1 MSKRTSVTNGVKS
14 PRKSRPQTAYQS
26 GEQADPQVHELYQ
39 QAQFSI
45 SEQEVE
51 IERLKTTVVALN
63 AKCSIVDDHKTD
75 VQNTTIRHTESES
88 VRVELHQHI
97 TMTSERVHADNAA
110 HTEHKEEL
118 KGNIADLNAQLE
130 QEKQR

>member
-1 MSKRTSVTNGVKS
+1 MSKRASTAKAGMS
-14 PRKSRPQTAYQS
+14 PRKSTKAAQQQQQYEPVDQN
-26 GEQADPQVHELYQ
+26 PQVNELYS
-39 QAQFSI
+39 QAQFTI

-88 VRVELHQHI
+88 FRVELHSHI
-97 TMTSERVHADNAA
+97 TTTTEKVHADNAA
-110 HTEHKEEL
+110 HTSH
-118 KGNIADLNAQLE
+118 
-130 QEKQR
+130 

>member
-1 MSKRTSVTNGVKS
+1 MSKRVSVTNGGKS
-14 PRKSRPQTAYQS
+14 PRKSRPQTAYVS
-26 GEQADPQVHELYQ
+26 NESAVDPQVQELYSH
-39 QAQFSI
+39 AQFTI

-88 VRVELHQHI
+88 IRVELHSHI
-97 TMTSERVHADNAA
+97 TTTRD
-110 HTEHKEEL
+110 
-118 KGNIADLNAQLE
+118 
-130 QEKQR
+130 